1 MLKFVATII
10 TIILILLLPIISHIP
25 FFGLSTKDKEH
36 IKENGLIHFTTADR
50 LQSIFSNGLIGE
62 VSNDNIF
69 EERMGKMVWMYEYKT
84 PDDVVKKHERLMEY
98 EGSNLS
104 SNYTVCLKLTGFSD
118 DTLRQMRTRHGIFS
132 DHAIVYK
139 GSRLVAGQIEIVP
152 EQIYNTNDSANNLR
166 RLGMACNEVQ

>member
-84 PDDVVKKHERLMEY
+84 PDDVVKKHVIL
-98 EGSNLS
+98 EGGNL
-104 SNYTVCLKLTGFSD
+104 
-118 DTLRQMRTRHGIFS
+118 
-132 DHAIVYK
+132 
-139 GSRLVAGQIEIVP
+139 
-152 EQIYNTNDSANNLR
+152 
-166 RLGMACNEVQ
+166 